1 MGSDIISHFIG
12 KKKDELRQSRSR
24 LAKFGNVRSN
34 PDLVTSQLAALHF
47 FQLAIPAPKPPVAD
61 AQVALGN
68 LREVIGKLVFVDD
81 ENMFPIRLN
90 KPQVAKSLHE
100 QADPRPSRTHHLGQF
115 IVRYL

>member
-1 MGSDIISHFIG
+1 MF
-12 KKKDELRQSRSR
+12 LWRQYEDVESFCRHPTVNGVLPLGR
-24 LAKFGNVRSN
+24 KLALTRREACGAFCGDSETNF
-34 PDLVTSQLAALHF
+34 PDDRGPRTALS
-47 FQLAIPAPKPPVAD
+47 
-61 AQVALGN
+61 N

-81 ENMFPIRLN
+81 ENVFPVRLN